1 MNKDVIYI
9 EPEDDITDVISRI
22 KSSSQKII
30 ALVPP
35 KKLGIMRSAVNIKL
49 IAKTAKSKDKA
60 AVIITTDPSLIKLS
74 AFAGLPVAKTLNS
87 RPMLPSEFTNRKKQ
101 ETEELAEKDLD
112 MPAEDDSNKE
122 EIIDEK
128 PKKKAKTDD
137 EMALDSDEVEEED
150 DKKNKKKK
158 DNKITEKIPNFDK
171 YRKWIVIGGI
181 GVVVLTIALIWAF
194 VFAPYAKITVK
205 MKTVAS
211 NISENV
217 TLVTDEKNKN
227 NAEGKFLLE
236 QIKYEEESSVE
247 FEATGK
253 ANKGEKAKGTV
264 TFSVTFSAS
273 GGNKTIPSGTTFTVG
288 GKKFTSTEEKSVS
301 WDGKADTCKNDKTPS
316 ISGGSIICI
325 AKGTVAV
332 VASEG
337 GASYNIAAQSS
348 GTSSVSG
355 VSVASSSAMTGGT
368 DKNVTVVDEKDI
380 EDAKSQL
387 ANSDE
392 SKEKLYEQIGEGV
405 VKIESSYKVETK
417 DETASPKKGEE
428 IKDGKKAKLTA
439 KTVYTIYVVD
449 RTAIDEYVNAFEKD
463 KIGEHDRIYSTGN
476 PFFERFLEGKDGT
489 YTAKFKTTIKV
500 GPEVSETSILDT
512 AKGKKVGE
520 VKALVKDISGNITDV
535 VIDTSFP
542 WVRSVP
548 NDSNKVEV
556 KIEVDNVEEE
566 NK

>member
-49 IAKTAKSKDKA
+49 IAKTAKSLDKA

-74 AFAGLPVAKTLNS
+74 AFSGLPVAKTLNS
-87 RPMLPSEFTNRKKQ
+87 RPMLPSEFTKRKKQ

-112 MPAEDDSNKE
+112 MPAEDDSNSE
-122 EIIDEK
+122 EVIDDK
-128 PKKKAKTDD
+128 PKKKAKIDD
-137 EMALDSDEVEEED
+137 EMALDSDEVEED

-158 DNKITEKIPNFDK
+158 DNKIAEKIPNFDK
-171 YRKWIVIGGI
+171 YRKWIVIGGA
-181 GVVVLTIALIWAF
+181 GVVLLTILLVWMF

-205 MKTVAS
+205 MKTTAS
-211 NISENV
+211 SISENI

-236 QIKYEEESSVE
+236 QIKYEEENSVE
-247 FEATGK
+247 FDATGK
-253 ANKGEKAKGTV
+253 ANKGDKAKGSITARAAFSMDTESGSATLPENSAV
-264 TFSVTFSAS
+264 TIS
-273 GGNKTIPSGTTFTVG
+273 
-288 GKKFTSTEEKSVS
+288 GKKFTTTSAVTAS
-301 WDGKADTCKNDKTPS
+301 WNGKAASCNERTSNICYVDVSVNVSATEGGTAYNLSASKT
-316 ISGGSIICI
+316 GSLS
-325 AKGTVAV
+325 AKGFTFA
-332 VASEG
+332 E
-337 GASYNIAAQSS
+337 
-348 GTSSVSG
+348 
-355 VSVASSSAMTGGT
+355 SSAMTGGT

-387 ANSDE
+387 KNNEE
-392 SKEKLYEQIGEGV
+392 SKQKLYEQIGEGV
-405 VKIESSYKVETK
+405 VKIESSYKVEVK
-417 DETASPKKGEE
+417 DETSSPKKGEE

-449 RTAIDEYVNAFEKD
+449 RTAIDEYVTAYEKD

-476 PFFERFLEGKDGT
+476 PFFERFLEGKDNT
-489 YTAKFKTTIKV
+489 YTAKLKTTIKV
-500 GPEVSETSILDT
+500 GPEVSETSILET

-520 VKALVKDISGNITDV
+520 VKALVKDISGNIIDV
-535 VIDTSFP
+535 TIDTSFP

-548 NDSNKVEV
+548 NDPNKVS
-556 KIEVDNVEEE
+556 IEIDVDEAEEE
-566 NK
+566 K